1 MRIVGMREA
10 GGKTILES
18 ARPVEITR
26 VPSAEARADEEAA
39 PAARDER
46 DVRRRRAGEKN
57 RRALGVENWI
67 SRSIRGDAKTLF
79 VFYLK
84 KRISLIFSRVQFL
97 SVSFFCLFIR
107 QWSAWSAPAIIF
119 FVFSFVECISPFHD
133 FLFIFSCLEYP
144 VFLYK
149 HKNK

>member
-26 VPSAEARADEEAA
+26 VPSAEARADDEAA

-46 DVRRRRAGEKN
+46 DVRRRRAEEKN
-57 RRALGVENWI
+57 RCALGVENWI

-84 KRISLIFSRVQFL
+84 KEF
-97 SVSFFCLFIR
+97 
-107 QWSAWSAPAIIF
+107 P
-119 FVFSFVECISPFHD
+119 
-133 FLFIFSCLEYP
+133 
-144 VFLYK
+144 
-149 HKNK
+149 

>member
-1 MRIVGMREA
+1 MRIVGTREA
-10 GGKTILES
+10 GGTTILGS
-18 ARPVEITR
+18 ARPVEVTR

-57 RRALGVENWI
+57 RRALSVENWI

-84 KRISLIFSRVQFL
+84 KEF
-97 SVSFFCLFIR
+97 
-107 QWSAWSAPAIIF
+107 P
-119 FVFSFVECISPFHD
+119 
-133 FLFIFSCLEYP
+133 
-144 VFLYK
+144 
-149 HKNK
+149 

>member
-57 RRALGVENWI
+57 RRALSVENWI

-97 SVSFFCLFIR
+97 SVFFF
-107 QWSAWSAPAIIF
+107 A
-119 FVFSFVECISPFHD
+119 FSYVNGLRGLP
-133 FLFIFSCLEYP
+133 LL
-144 VFLYK
+144 
-149 HKNK
+149 